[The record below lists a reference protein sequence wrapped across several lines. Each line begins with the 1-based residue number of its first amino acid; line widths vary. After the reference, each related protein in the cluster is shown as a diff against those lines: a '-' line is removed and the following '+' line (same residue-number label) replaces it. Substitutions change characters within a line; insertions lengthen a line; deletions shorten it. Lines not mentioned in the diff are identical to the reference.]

1 MGVSGAGG
9 GGSLG
14 VYSKEIQLDKQKRTT
29 KCTTDPIDQRDFT
42 TSQRA
47 LTNEKRLIH
56 IRFLDSA
63 GHLLFLTQHFAL
75 SENLVLYTSP
85 TFTHLS

>member
-1 MGVSGAGG
+1 MGVSRAGGG

-14 VYSKEIQLDKQKRTT
+14 VYSKETQLDKQKRTT
-29 KCTTDPIDQRDFT
+29 KCTTELTDQRNFT

-47 LTNEKRLIH
+47 LSNEKRLIN

-63 GHLLFLTQHFAL
+63 GHLPFFLPNIL
-75 SENLVLYTSP
+75 P
-85 TFTHLS
+85 